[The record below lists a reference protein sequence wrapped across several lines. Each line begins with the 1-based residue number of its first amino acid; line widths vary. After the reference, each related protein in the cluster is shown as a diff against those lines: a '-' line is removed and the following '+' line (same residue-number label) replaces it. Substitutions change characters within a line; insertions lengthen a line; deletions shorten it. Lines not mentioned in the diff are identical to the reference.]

1 MRNQMGLD
9 LEQAATGGVLRGRGK
24 AQGEGSGPAAD
35 GRGVGGVGQ
44 AQPRTIL
51 TLGYPVSA
59 NRYWRTCRGRTFRSA
74 EADRYKDSAKRAAS
88 LAGLPQ
94 FDGPVAVYIALH
106 PKLTKKGVASLARM
120 DLDNCIKVTLDALN
134 GVAYCD
140 DAQVVRLFAEI
151 GHAIRDGGLSVV
163 VRSVE
168 GRA

>member
-1 MRNQMGLD
+1 M
-9 LEQAATGGVLRGRGK
+9 
-24 AQGEGSGPAAD
+24 
-35 GRGVGGVGQ
+35 
-44 AQPRTIL
+44 

-134 GVAYCD
+134 GVAYRD
-140 DAQVVRLFAEI
+140 DSQVVKLMAEI
-151 GHAIRDGGLSVV
+151 GPPAMGGALRVTVKGVV
-163 VRSVE
+163 
-168 GRA
+168 